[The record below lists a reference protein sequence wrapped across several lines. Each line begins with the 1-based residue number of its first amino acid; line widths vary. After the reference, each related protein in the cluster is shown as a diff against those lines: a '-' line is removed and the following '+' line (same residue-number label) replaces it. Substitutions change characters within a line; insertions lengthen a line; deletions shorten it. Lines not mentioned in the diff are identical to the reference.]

1 MFPATATATVDMSWE
16 YISKINLLFEKV
28 FVRQFTFE
36 IESILIPYI
45 CSLNRFMIL
54 IHMNTFQNSVENI
67 TLWLNVIL
75 PISFGIPLSLLCC
88 IVLLSLSATSFIIS
102 TLDAGFPR
110 RLANSKEASVFCG
123 HVCENNSKLWW
134 TGSSGL
140 CYTIRESSSRSG
152 RHFKKSPVS

>member
-67 TLWLNVIL
+67 TL
-75 PISFGIPLSLLCC
+75 
-88 IVLLSLSATSFIIS
+88 
-102 TLDAGFPR
+102 
-110 RLANSKEASVFCG
+110 
-123 HVCENNSKLWW
+123 
-134 TGSSGL
+134 
-140 CYTIRESSSRSG
+140 
-152 RHFKKSPVS
+152 